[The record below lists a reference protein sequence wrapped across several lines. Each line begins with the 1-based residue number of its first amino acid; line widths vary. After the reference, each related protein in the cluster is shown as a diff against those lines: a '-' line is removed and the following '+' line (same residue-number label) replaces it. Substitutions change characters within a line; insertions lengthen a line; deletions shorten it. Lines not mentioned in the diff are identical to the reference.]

1 MIKCSPKWPTDWLA
15 QPLPRCRC
23 GDRNDSAVWL
33 SSPCL
38 SLRSSAMTN
47 DPSLWGLGLGG
58 DFISEAVTDKDA
70 SGFYYKW
77 QRPLCVSVCV
87 CVCVSVCVSVCGLS
101 ASDDSSMFF
110 SLPTPTPRSLVFRI
124 WVPVEN
130 LYKYTSLCRNQALYG
145 TFLDNPH
152 WVIIQSHLGHLTGSA
167 CWSRQHNGETRI
179 PGEGSSVTRYVDAG
193 QVPSRYFPI
202 NKWKQLLSDTTVA
215 QMGNMNHVINT
226 RPLSSSRF
234 SHMRNQMSVF
244 LLNITEN
251 S

>member
-1 MIKCSPKWPTDWLA
+1 
-15 QPLPRCRC
+15 
-23 GDRNDSAVWL
+23 
-33 SSPCL
+33 
-38 SLRSSAMTN
+38 MTK
-47 DPSLWGLGLGG
+47 
-58 DFISEAVTDKDA
+58 A
-70 SGFYYKW
+70 
-77 QRPLCVSVCV
+77 SVCECV
-87 CVCVSVCVSVCGLS
+87 CVRVCECVCVSVCVSVCGLS